1 MFIKIDV
8 ILKEIDK
15 ILIKNNK
22 IFIKIN
28 KTLMKINRNRIGF
41 KLLLLEG
48 INFKMM

>member
-8 ILKEIDK
+8 ILKEINK

-28 KTLMKINRNRIGF
+28 KTLIIN
-41 KLLLLEG
+41 KL
-48 INFKMM
+48 INKQEQV